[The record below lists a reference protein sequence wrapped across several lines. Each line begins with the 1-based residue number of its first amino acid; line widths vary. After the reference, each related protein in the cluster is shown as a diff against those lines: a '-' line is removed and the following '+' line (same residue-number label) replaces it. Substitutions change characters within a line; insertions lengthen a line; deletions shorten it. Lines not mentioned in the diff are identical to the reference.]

1 MYIYINETVDP
12 IILLWV
18 LLSNLLCFSFYYS
31 DISEQ
36 AIRFEPGELVFDTRQ
51 YRQSLPE
58 GTELYWSLPN
68 PFKGNK
74 VLLKL
79 NMLCLDSLISFLL
92 YSDPTYR
99 YFV

>member
-1 MYIYINETVDP
+1 M
-12 IILLWV
+12 
-18 LLSNLLCFSFYYS
+18 
-31 DISEQ
+31 
-36 AIRFEPGELVFDTRQ
+36 FDTRQ

-79 NMLCLDSLISFLL
+79 NILSMDSHGPIHHFYFIQISFIDN
-92 YSDPTYR
+92 SFNRFTR
-99 YFV
+99 MEEI